1 MHTIDAMLLTNLR
14 QLDETLVSVQVRQ
27 LEGITPAEQALE
39 AAWVAAL
46 DPVLTNLYW
55 WPLRNGLDN
64 VPVDPD
70 ELRSWLDEQ
79 YDDDDEV
86 LLALLLLL
94 LLYQERAV
102 NIGGREALRLLGL
115 SDDFQLT
122 NPRLLARL
130 EAQARDLATTG
141 GEMSLVRTTVDHLAA
156 DIQSARE
163 AVDSGGALLP
173 ALAALAGMI
182 ARRVITRT
190 PVIVGTELARN
201 FANGL
206 NWVFDRNGVR
216 QQVFTTRLDRAVCR
230 ICEPLHGRV
239 MDVDNVPA
247 ELSIPIHVGCRCV
260 YTPVT
265 DGWAAPESVW
275 RGE

>member
-27 LEGITPAEQALE
+27 LEEITPAEQALE

-70 ELRSWLDEQ
+70 ELRAWLDEQ
-79 YDDDDEV
+79 YNDDDEV

-156 DIQSARE
+156 DIQAARE

-173 ALAALAGMI
+173 AFAALAGMI
-182 ARRVITRT
+182 AGRVITRT

-230 ICEPLHGRV
+230 ICAPLHGRV
-239 MDVDNVPA
+239 MDAGNIPA
-247 ELSIPIHVGCRCV
+247 ELQIPIHVECRCG

-265 DGWAAPESVW
+265 DGWEVPENVW